1 MTSQQRG
8 EIMTETK
15 VGPNQGRARRTWIV
29 LISTVA
35 LLVALAVWNSARMS
49 LSMSTAASDDQQ
61 FAQTAPGTNTK
72 IAVEI
77 AEPAPEGTAKG
88 KLLQKKTEEIY
99 ARTSSSVTLR
109 WNAQTKIVMGKEA
122 DIHPGAVVHVT
133 GTVRS
138 DHTIQAEQL
147 VILTGYVKVQ

>member
-1 MTSQQRG
+1 
-8 EIMTETK
+8 MTEANW
-15 VGPNQGRARRTWIV
+15 GPNKSRARRVWFV
-29 LISTVA
+29 LIAVVM

-49 LSMSTAASDDQQ
+49 LSMSTAASDEQQ
-61 FAQTAPGTNTK
+61 FAQTAPGTSTK

-77 AEPAPEGTAKG
+77 SESSPEGTAKG

-99 ARTSSSVTLR
+99 TRTASSVNLR
-109 WNAQTKIVMGKEA
+109 WNSQTKIVMGKEA

-133 GTVRS
+133 ATVRN
-138 DHTIQAEQL
+138 DHAIQAEQI